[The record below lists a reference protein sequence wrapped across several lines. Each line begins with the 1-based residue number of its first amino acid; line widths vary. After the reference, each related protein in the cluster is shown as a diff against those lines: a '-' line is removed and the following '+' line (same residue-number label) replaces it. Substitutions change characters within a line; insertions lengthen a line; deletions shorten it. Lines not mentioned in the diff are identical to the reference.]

1 MPASRKR
8 RPCYARGYV
17 ILRAGARLIRSAHS
31 LRNSAVLTLH
41 ARDAYAGCRMVLV
54 ARPRQFVINN
64 VCDCFFGL
72 GTVNENSINEESGR
86 PVHAG
91 SAALLLILVNVRL
104 VLLTGQAGLELFV
117 IELQIA

>member
-41 ARDAYAGCRMVLV
+41 ARDAYTGCRMVLV

-64 VCDCFFGL
+64 VCECFFGL
-72 GTVNENSINEESGR
+72 GTVNENSINEESRR
-86 PVHAG
+86 PVDT
-91 SAALLLILVNVRL
+91 SIAALQLILVNIRL
-104 VLLTGQAGLELFV
+104 ILLGGQTGFE
-117 IELQIA
+117 

>member
-8 RPCYARGYV
+8 RHCYARGYV

-54 ARPRQFVINN
+54 TCPRQFVINN
-64 VCDCFFGL
+64 VCECFFRL
-72 GTVNENSINEESGR
+72 GAVNENSINEESRR
-86 PVHAG
+86 PVDTSIPAFQ
-91 SAALLLILVNVRL
+91 LILVNVRL
-104 VLLTGQAGLELFV
+104 VLLTGQAG
-117 IELQIA
+117 